1 MAMNRTAAKRP
12 QKPNELSRAVGKAL
26 RRAGKQARIVAKAHG
41 TPVYIW
47 KDGKVVA
54 EKP

>member
-1 MAMNRTAAKRP
+1 MKTNNGKKPARTFAT
-12 QKPNELSRAVGKAL
+12 AVGRAL
-26 RRAGKQARIVAKAHG
+26 RRAGQAARKTARAHG

-47 KDGKVVA
+47 QDGKVVA

>member
-1 MAMNRTAAKRP
+1 MNRTGAKRSR
-12 QKPNELSRAVGKAL
+12 KPNALSRAAGKAL
-26 RRAGKQARIVAKAHG
+26 RRAGKRARAVAKAHG
-41 TPVYIW
+41 TPVYVW